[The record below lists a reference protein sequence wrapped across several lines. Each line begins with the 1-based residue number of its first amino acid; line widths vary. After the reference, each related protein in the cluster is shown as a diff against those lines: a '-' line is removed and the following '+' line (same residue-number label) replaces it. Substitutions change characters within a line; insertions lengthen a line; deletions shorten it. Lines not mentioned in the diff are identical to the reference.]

1 MTALKLTTLSE
12 CLYGGMLLNGIV
24 SGNDCG
30 KRSLHL
36 SRQYVGEESQPAHI
50 DTNDGYL
57 LRTYTHRSLKEC
69 AVATHR
75 DDEVGIE
82 VVAIEHLD
90 TRQIEH
96 VLRREKVVKLTV
108 EHHAFAARLQER
120 QHAQQRCR
128 LAGLE

>member
-1 MTALKLTTLSE
+1 MTALKLTTLSD

-50 DTNDGYL
+50 DTDDRYL
-57 LRTYTHRSLKEC
+57 LRAYTHRSLKEC

-82 VVAIEHLD
+82 VVAIEHFH
-90 TRQIEH
+90 TSEVEH
-96 VLRREKVVKLTV
+96 MLRREKS
-108 EHHAFAARLQER
+108 
-120 QHAQQRCR
+120 
-128 LAGLE
+128 